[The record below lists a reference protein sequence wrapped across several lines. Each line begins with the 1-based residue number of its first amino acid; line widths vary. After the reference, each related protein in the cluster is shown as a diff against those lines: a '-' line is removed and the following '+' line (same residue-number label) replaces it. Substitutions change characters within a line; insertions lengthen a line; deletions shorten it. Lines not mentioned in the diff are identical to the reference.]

1 MSSRLI
7 SAGRSRDFRP
17 DPRTATAMRPLTRLF
32 SAASSDEEAAP
43 RRSRSP
49 LPNPEPAAAASDA
62 ARSPIIDARRATAP
76 PAGTEGERI
85 ARQLPALHGRHAE
98 PDTRNQSTSVSSGS
112 GGSSVLRSRLIRS
125 PPDSSAEAALPFPA
139 GDWLSQILASTALA
153 RSRLGEQGRPLRV
166 HSGFSGMM
174 SHSAVLQALGLE
186 FIDLAAAEPKEHAR
200 QFAKLNGILPRHLF
214 LDIRHII
221 RRERADC
228 MICQTTCAPPL
239 DEPDI
244 FIAGFSCQPFSPSRG
259 KNLTKTP
266 PREHPKFD
274 GLLLTLEYLR
284 AWRPPVAVLENTIG
298 FLRRIRFGRQ
308 RAGAARP
315 APVAEDAED
324 GLEETFEANE
334 PEDDGIS
341 GGQYLRQELEGL
353 YFVGWVKLDSKP
365 WVQMRRPR
373 VWLILMRADIGSQ
386 ATVDDACRIA
396 ADIQQHREE
405 YRPAQVREMCC
416 APGSKE
422 EGALLLALALAHEER
437 QHSSAKHQPPPAA
450 ARWRQQVQQ
459 QRDEWHA
466 EGRAAARAHPLASAR
481 LRGLSDNERIRE
493 SLEVN
498 LLRACFAQDLDPAV
512 PDQLERAKANL
523 IADASQNYRW
533 MSASLDVAPC
543 FQRVSMPY
551 SYELDRVLGPLELL
565 RCHGWIQPHTG
576 NISVSNIRDLAG
588 EAQTLPCLAAAIM
601 GALLAAGTALHGLWP
616 RADFNRAAL

>member
-1 MSSRLI
+1 
-7 SAGRSRDFRP
+7 
-17 DPRTATAMRPLTRLF
+17 MR
-32 SAASSDEEAAP
+32 
-43 RRSRSP
+43 
-49 LPNPEPAAAASDA
+49 
-62 ARSPIIDARRATAP
+62 
-76 PAGTEGERI
+76 
-85 ARQLPALHGRHAE
+85 
-98 PDTRNQSTSVSSGS
+98 
-112 GGSSVLRSRLIRS
+112 
-125 PPDSSAEAALPFPA
+125 
-139 GDWLSQILASTALA
+139 
-153 RSRLGEQGRPLRV
+153 
-166 HSGFSGMM
+166 
-174 SHSAVLQALGLE
+174 
-186 FIDLAAAEPKEHAR
+186 
-200 QFAKLNGILPRHLF
+200 
-214 LDIRHII
+214 
-221 RRERADC
+221 
-228 MICQTTCAPPL
+228 
-239 DEPDI
+239 
-244 FIAGFSCQPFSPSRG
+244 
-259 KNLTKTP
+259 
-266 PREHPKFD
+266 
-274 GLLLTLEYLR
+274 
-284 AWRPPVAVLENTIG
+284 
-298 FLRRIRFGRQ
+298 
-308 RAGAARP
+308 
-315 APVAEDAED
+315 
-324 GLEETFEANE
+324 
-334 PEDDGIS
+334 
-341 GGQYLRQELEGL
+341 
-353 YFVGWVKLDSKP
+353 
-365 WVQMRRPR
+365 
-373 VWLILMRADIGSQ
+373 
-386 ATVDDACRIA
+386 
-396 ADIQQHREE
+396 
-405 YRPAQVREMCC
+405 C

-565 RCHGWIQPHTG
+565 RCHGWIQPDTG